1 MMTATYLNIDIIR
14 EGIPLPS
21 PSSAP
26 EAVTDTE
33 DTINPALII
42 LKAAAPADIVVS
54 LEVNNPI
61 SVSGIHKHTAVPIHI
76 ITRTMPVAV
85 AYIFLTRFAS
95 PAP

>member
-1 MMTATYLNIDIIR
+1 MMTATYLNIDIIS

-61 SVSGIHKHTAVPIHI
+61 SVSGIHKHTAVTIHI
-76 ITRTMPVAV
+76 IKSGP
-85 AYIFLTRFAS
+85 
-95 PAP
+95 